1 MKNYFY
7 LVSYSYSLYDQ
18 TIIKTKIVKLNQNIN
33 FYLKTCESETSNE
46 LLYWKLCDIFELNKL
61 TDNIISYQLVSEKI
75 Q

>member
-61 TDNIISYQLVSEKI
+61 TDNMIT
-75 Q
+75 

>member
-7 LVSYSYSLYDQ
+7 LVSYSYSLYNQ

-61 TDNIISYQLVSEKI
+61 TDNIINYQLVSERI

>member
-7 LVSYSYSLYDQ
+7 LVSYSHSQYSQD
-18 TIIKTKIVKLNQNIN
+18 IIKTKIIKLNQDIN

-46 LLYWKLCDIFELNKL
+46 LYWKLCDIFELNKFM
-61 TDNIISYQLVSEKI
+61 DNIISYQLVSEKI

>member
-7 LVSYSYSLYDQ
+7 LVSYSHSQYSQD
-18 TIIKTKIVKLNQNIN
+18 IIKTKIVKLNKDIN

-46 LLYWKLCDIFELNKL
+46 LYWKLCDIFELNKFM
-61 TDNIISYQLVSEKI
+61 DNIISYQLVSEKN